1 MRTNANAGESGSFGR
16 VVVNSRPKGRVN
28 EQKGKRDRWCNEP
41 ANWCGS
47 NDAQIDLL
55 DKDRVTEL
63 ELNVKRSFD
72 RYSNLTL

>member
-1 MRTNANAGESGSFGR
+1 MPAESSSFGW

-41 ANWCGS
+41 VNWCGS

-55 DKDRVTEL
+55 DKDWVTEL
-63 ELNVKRSFD
+63 EPDVKRPRS
-72 RYSNLTL
+72 TVIQT